1 MQHFKYAT
9 LEHLWQQMP
18 GNSTKELS
26 DLPVDKYAAMYNPN
40 SGDGFV
46 VHHDRQKGVG
56 VKINYSHGM
65 IRSDRKADIDRM
77 KNHIPCYYFYKFSF
91 DACDRF
97 NRNLHDKSWPHAR
110 GGSGTRGDFLN
121 QHDFAMAVL
130 LQNIFSL
137 FDELNETYDRTEVA
151 WKYDGKDTVDPDK

>member
-1 MQHFKYAT
+1 MTEKH
-9 LEHLWQQMP
+9 
-18 GNSTKELS
+18 
-26 DLPVDKYAAMYNPN
+26 
-40 SGDGFV
+40 
-46 VHHDRQKGVG
+46 
-56 VKINYSHGM
+56 
-65 IRSDRKADIDRM
+65 
-77 KNHIPCYYFYKFSF
+77 FYKFSF

-137 FDELNETYDRTEVA
+137 FNELSETYDRTEVS
-151 WKYDGKDTVDPDK
+151 WKYDGKDAVDPDRIKSFCSKCIRLADEVFLDSLNLFPGEFLRPYDF